1 MIGLNNTVINKP
13 LQGFRILDVTNVLSG
28 PFCGY
33 QLGLLGAEIIKVEAP
48 DGDLARQL
56 GANAQWNRAQ
66 MGVSFLAQNAGKRS
80 IALNLKTESGK
91 QIFKDLMKSSDA
103 VIENF
108 RPGVMDRLGL
118 GFDSCR
124 AIKDPIVYCAIS
136 GFGQEGPLK
145 DNPAY
150 DQIIQGM
157 CGVMDITG
165 DASTPPYRVG
175 YPIADTIGGL
185 TAALAVSAALHQKTS
200 QYIDVSMLESVLT
213 TMGWAVS
220 NLLMHH
226 VEPAR
231 VGNENMTSAPSGAFQ
246 TQDGLINIAANQDRH
261 WEELTR
267 VLDAPSLRE
276 NPRYQSRELRK
287 TNRDTLKSDIETI
300 LINRPTAEWLDRLNR
315 ANIPAGPV
323 LSVKEALEL
332 KQVMN
337 RGFTQSI
344 QQTHPAEHIEVVT
357 NGFLLNQE
365 RLKPA
370 SRVEALG
377 ESTDSILQELGYDS
391 NRIQELKN
399 EGSIR

>member
-1 MIGLNNTVINKP
+1 MNNKP

-33 QLGLLGAEIIKVEAP
+33 QLGLLGAEVIKVEAP

-56 GANAQWNRAQ
+56 GANAHWNNER
-66 MGVSFLAQNAGKRS
+66 MGISFLAQNAGKRS
-80 IALNLKTESGK
+80 IAINLKTDDGK
-91 QIFKDLMKSSDA
+91 QIFKDLLKSSDA

-118 GFDSCR
+118 GFETCR
-124 AIKDPIVYCAIS
+124 SIKDPIIYCAIS

-157 CGVMDITG
+157 SGVMDITG
-165 DASTPPYRVG
+165 DTTTPPYRVG

-213 TMGWAVS
+213 TMGWVVS
-220 NLLMHH
+220 NLLMNHD
-226 VEPAR
+226 EPTR
-231 VGNENMTSAPSGAFQ
+231 VGNENMTSAPSGAFK
-246 TQDGLINIAANQDRH
+246 TQDGLINIAANQDRQ
-261 WEELTR
+261 WEQLVTVLEAPELN
-267 VLDAPSLRE
+267 E
-276 NPRYQSRELRK
+276 NPLYQSRELRK
-287 TNRDTLKSDIETI
+287 ENRYTLKSDIEKI
-300 LINRPTAEWLDRLNR
+300 LMNRSTTEWLDRLSA
-315 ANIPAGPV
+315 ANIPAGSV
-323 LSVKEALEL
+323 LSVKESLEL
-332 KQVMN
+332 QQV
-337 RGFTQSI
+337 REREFTLALD
-344 QQTHPAEHIEVVT
+344 QTHPAERIDVVT
-357 NGFLLNQE
+357 NGFLLNQK

-370 SRVEALG
+370 SRVEKLG

-391 NRIQELKN
+391 NRVQELKN
-399 EGSIR
+399 KGSIR

>member
-1 MIGLNNTVINKP
+1 VSNKP
-13 LQGFRILDVTNVLSG
+13 LQGFRVLDVTNVLSG

-33 QLGLLGAEIIKVEAP
+33 QLGLLGAEIIKVESP

-56 GANAQWNRAQ
+56 GANAYWNQNR
-66 MGVSFLAQNAGKRS
+66 MGISFLAQNAGKRS
-80 IALNLKTESGK
+80 IGLNLKTDNGK
-91 QIFKDLMKSSDA
+91 QIFKDLLKSSDA

-118 GFDSCR
+118 GFEACR
-124 AIKDPIVYCAIS
+124 AIKDPIIYCAIS
-136 GFGQEGPLK
+136 GFGQDGPLK

-157 CGVMDITG
+157 SGVMDITG
-165 DASTPPYRVG
+165 DTATPPYRVG

-220 NLLMHH
+220 NLLMNQN
-226 VEPAR
+226 EPTR
-231 VGNENMTSAPSGAFQ
+231 VGNENMTSAPSGAFK
-246 TQDGLINIAANQDRH
+246 TQDGLINIAANQDRQ
-261 WEELTR
+261 WEQLMAVLEAPELN
-267 VLDAPSLRE
+267 D
-276 NPRYQSRELRK
+276 NPLYQSRELRK
-287 TNRDTLKSDIETI
+287 ENRYTLKSDIETI
-300 LINRPTAEWLDRLNR
+300 LMGRSTAEWLDRLSA

-323 LSVKEALEL
+323 LSVKEALSL
-332 KQVMN
+332 KQVSE
-337 RGFTQSI
+337 REFTVSLD
-344 QQTHPAEHIEVVT
+344 QTHPAERIDVVT

-391 NRIQELKN
+391 SRIQELKN